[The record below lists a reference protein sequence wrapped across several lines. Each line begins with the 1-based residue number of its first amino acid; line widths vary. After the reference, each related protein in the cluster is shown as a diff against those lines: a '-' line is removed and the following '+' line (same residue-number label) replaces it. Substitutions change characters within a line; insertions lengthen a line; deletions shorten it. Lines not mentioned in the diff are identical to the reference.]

1 VKLRVNWAGEAFI
14 DTTDFQLVRVFTRLS
29 RRVPLFVRSMGTN
42 VSGIGYVDYKPQ
54 EDGNWFPT
62 SYGTEYELHLF
73 FHINRT
79 VSVSMDMSFE
89 QSGKDYR
96 SEVTVQAS
104 SQMIGSKDPAGRTS
118 QSRS

>member
-1 VKLRVNWAGEAFI
+1 
-14 DTTDFQLVRVFTRLS
+14 
-29 RRVPLFVRSMGTN
+29 MGTN
-42 VSGIGYVDYKPQ
+42 VSGIGYELDYKPQ